1 MGKLTVRAPD
11 LERPI
16 EISADPGANLLI
28 GRRPSRADVWA
39 RGLVLAREE
48 IREVVVESLRVSKNH
63 VLVQLGRDGRIA
75 VRDLGSRH
83 GTSVRAA
90 RGASVTLEGAG
101 EAEIDLAGSLSVG
114 AHGLP
119 APPEA
124 RWSGAGDFAA
134 GMRRAVQTWLGS
146 AVEVALDRAPRVL
159 AIASFALADGSELSL
174 AMNPAAETHGAPMKD
189 VLDALR
195 RYVSEQNGLL
205 SQEQGHGEGFILCSP
220 AIRRAHREVADAAV
234 RGMSVV
240 LVGPSGTG
248 KEELARCYHLHSG
261 RAEGPF
267 VMFRCQNMVGDFG
280 YVDLFGVVKGG
291 VQGVE
296 AREGAVEQ
304 ANHGTLFLD
313 EVQELRPREQAHL
326 LSFTNYVRQPDGS
339 VKRGEYLRMGERDRQ
354 RPRYAGDVNLV
365 CATLQDLDDPE
376 VRRQAGFRED
386 LWFRLAVRVV
396 RVPPLQD
403 RPEDVRAFLESQPR
417 GSRVKVIDALTPDAL
432 ARALCHPWPGNFR
445 ELGSFVSRLPAEPRA
460 PRRRSRDVRGRAA
473 PGRRRPW
480 ARGAGERATAPR
492 EPQVAAFDWGAT
504 EAEAKRLFEQRPW
517 RGARAAPGR
526 SLLPGLPQAGD
537 GGPRLRLP
545 RDPRDTE
552 GELLGAR
559 APARLLR
566 RDERQEPPAAL
577 PRAPQG
583 LKRGPTPHHPQ
594 PW

>member
-1 MGKLTVRAPD
+1 
-11 LERPI
+11 
-16 EISADPGANLLI
+16 
-28 GRRPSRADVWA
+28 
-39 RGLVLAREE
+39 
-48 IREVVVESLRVSKNH
+48 
-63 VLVQLGRDGRIA
+63 
-75 VRDLGSRH
+75 
-83 GTSVRAA
+83 
-90 RGASVTLEGAG
+90 VTLEGAG
-101 EAEIDLAGSLSVG
+101 EAEIDLAGSLSSG
-114 AHGLP
+114 HGLP

-124 RWSGAGDFAA
+124 RWSGAGDFAE
-134 GMRRAVQTWLGS
+134 GVRGAVQTWLGS
-146 AVEVALDRAPRVL
+146 AVEVAIDRAPRAL

-174 AMNPAAETHGAPMKD
+174 AMNPAAETHSAPMKD

-205 SQEQGHGEGFILCSP
+205 SQEQGHGEGFILRSP

-326 LSFTNYVRQPDGS
+326 LSFSNYVRQPDGS
-339 VKRGEYLRMGERDRQ
+339 VKRGEYVRMGERDRQ
-354 RPRYAGDVNLV
+354 KPRYAGDVNLV

-376 VRRQAGFRED
+376 VRQKVGFRED

-396 RVPPLQD
+396 RVPPLKD

-417 GSRVKVIDALTPDAL
+417 GSRVKLCDALAPDAL
-432 ARALCHPWPGNFR
+432 ALALRHPWPGNFR
-445 ELGSFVSRLPAEPRA
+445 ELASFLSRLPAELEPHGVDLAACEEALHRA
-460 PRRRSRDVRGRAA
+460 G
-473 PGRRRPW
+473 G
-480 ARGAGERATAPR
+480 ARGATTPASARAADGPPPPR
-492 EPQVAAFDWGAT
+492 EPHAGVFDWGAT
-504 EAEAKRLFEQRPW
+504 EAEAKRLFERDH
-517 RGARAAPGR
+517 GAAPAPRQVDRYYQDYLKPVMVAHACGFSEIR
-526 SLLPGLPQAGD
+526 EIPRVNCSELARRLGFCD
-537 GGPRLRLP
+537 G
-545 RDPRDTE
+545 TSVKNH
-552 GELLGAR
+552 
-559 APARLLR
+559 LR
-566 RDERQEPPAAL
+566 RYLELHKA
-577 PRAPQG
+577 
-583 LKRGPTPHHPQ
+583 
-594 PW
+594 